1 MTDPDFMNEEN
12 SPLNYGFVLT
22 SNKGMVESGFSTVIA
37 AFKSLD
43 SFLLIFLILNSDVQ
57 I

>member
-1 MTDPDFMNEEN
+1 MNEEN